1 MRTPWAAVRGRV
13 LWAVEAQP
21 WIVRLARYAGVSVI
35 ASAVGFTVLGV
46 LVGIFHAPAG
56 WSNVTAT
63 LAAAVPSFELN
74 RRWAWQRR
82 GGRATARQVIPFFA
96 MTLSGLALSTYIVQ
110 TVSIVALAYNV
121 SNGILT
127 LAVEIANLS
136 AWGLLWVVQFLI
148 LDRLLFRRR
157 RAQTEALTTA

>member
-1 MRTPWAAVRGRV
+1 MGSPWAAAHTRVRGLV
-13 LWAVEAQP
+13 QAQP

-46 LVGIFHAPAG
+46 LVGLFHAPAG

-63 LAAAVPSFELN
+63 LVAAVPSFELN

-82 GGRATARQVIPFFA
+82 GGKATSRQVVPFFA
-96 MTLSGLALSTYIVQ
+96 MTLSGLALSTYIVH

-121 SNGILT
+121 SN
-127 LAVEIANLS
+127 
-136 AWGLLWVVQFLI
+136 
-148 LDRLLFRRR
+148 
-157 RAQTEALTTA
+157 